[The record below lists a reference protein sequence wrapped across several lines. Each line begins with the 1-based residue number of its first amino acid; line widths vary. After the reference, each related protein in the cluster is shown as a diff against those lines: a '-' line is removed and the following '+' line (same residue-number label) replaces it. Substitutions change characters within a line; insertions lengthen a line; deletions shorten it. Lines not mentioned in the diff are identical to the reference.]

1 MLGWNNEYRMR
12 GGSGSLFFSFVFV
25 VVRIPDIS
33 EPASDPAIWGMAAGE
48 PGGDTGSTSL
58 MVGDFVDVSSELIE
72 ILEAKGESGHRND
85 FS

>member
-1 MLGWNNEYRMR
+1 MR
-12 GGSGSLFFSFVFV
+12 GGSGNLFFFFVFV
-25 VVRIPDIS
+25 VVRIPDMS

-58 MVGDFVDVSSELIE
+58 MVGDSLDVSSELVE
-72 ILEAKGESGHRND
+72 ILEANGGSGHRSD